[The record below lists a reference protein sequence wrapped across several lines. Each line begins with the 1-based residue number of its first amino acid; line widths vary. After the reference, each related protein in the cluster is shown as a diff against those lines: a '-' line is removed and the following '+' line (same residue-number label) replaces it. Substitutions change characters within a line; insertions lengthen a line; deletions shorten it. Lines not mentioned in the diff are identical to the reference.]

1 MASRVVSR
9 LLSTAVK
16 GKASAH
22 APPKKIYGTVGRY
35 AEAVFTAASKANLQD
50 KVASELGAFKE
61 TMRKSP
67 NFASFLANPSSKF
80 TELDIFTGFGFLR
93 PFGDLTDSRPHP
105 TLPRLV
111 SIPRLVQFLAARR

>member
-1 MASRVVSR
+1 MASRLLTRS
-9 LLSTAVK
+9 LSTAAK
-16 GKASAH
+16 KH

-35 AEAVFTAASKANLQD
+35 AEATYTAASKANVLD

-80 TELDIFTGFGFLR
+80 CHLFFPTG
-93 PFGDLTDSRPHP
+93 
-105 TLPRLV
+105 
-111 SIPRLVQFLAARR
+111 

>member
-1 MASRVVSR
+1 M
-9 LLSTAVK
+9 LSTAVK

-80 TELDIFTGFGFLR
+80 FRTEYFYGFWFST
-93 PFGDLTDSRPHP
+93 PFW
-105 TLPRLV
+105 
-111 SIPRLVQFLAARR
+111 